1 MGGYT
6 KNVAVLRGLKE
17 GFSAD
22 GGALSGLVRA
32 EKYGSELRVE
42 VSLINF
48 APLSEGRYVTAITDG
63 NCCEII
69 ENNLFEGVSQVD
81 TGGGFAAA
89 VCYVNGGVQ
98 LIATAVCGDFSGE
111 ALALRDAV
119 VRAEKIKNENL
130 SEAGEAYDD
139 GAIAEENYY
148 EFAEIDEDGGAV
160 CQDAPQKEELSGGE
174 DEENSRPL
182 QDARVGF
189 EGDRLTS
196 DNSAIDKSTIDD
208 PTGKKST
215 IDDLASK
222 KTTANGLAG
231 GDFYEK
237 MRGEIEGLLSA
248 YPPEESLNGAISG
261 ATFVRIGYGDGKFY
275 AFGIIRDGSKPAY
288 ICYGAPAADNSPPPE
303 SMADIASFLPVPSG
317 NFKGFWMIY
326 QDASTGATVK
336 VIPS

>member
-130 SEAGEAYDD
+130 EAYDD

-189 EGDRLTS
+189 EDDQLTGG
-196 DNSAIDKSTIDD
+196 NPAIGKSTIDD
-208 PTGKKST
+208 PAG
-215 IDDLASK
+215 K

-237 MRGEIEGLLSA
+237 MKGEIEGLLSA

-288 ICYGAPAADNSPPPE
+288 ICYGAPAADDSPPPE